1 MRKIIFVNT
10 HPIQYNAPFYRYLFN
25 VNLNFE
31 VWYLSQGQIFDK
43 GFNKK
48 IVWDSN
54 LLAGYN
60 YQFVGYNFGNGN
72 VNSWFGLLNFGLFS
86 LLLRTK
92 EKYLLV
98 LPAWMPFSF
107 LIAALLGLLKG
118 HKLIIR
124 TETPLNQFLFSKT
137 IFFPFKKAY
146 ALFWSKIGS
155 YYLYIGAQNYQFWK
169 YLGVNDK
176 KLFKAGYTVDNEF
189 FMSKRLNQSQRG
201 KLRLSFN
208 FTEKTFVIIFVGK
221 LIQKKRPKLLID
233 AVKELNR
240 RGHDIGLLLLGDGE
254 MRAEIL
260 SLLENESKIHFI
272 GFVNQS
278 DLPTY
283 YSISDALVLPS
294 GVGETWGLVAN
305 EALNFDLK
313 LIISDLV
320 GSAYD
325 LIYDNNGSTFQCDS
339 LQDLINAI
347 ELNINIFN
355 SIASTLATPSIFYKN
370 HSFES
375 NYLCLKKIL
384 IRDEENSNN

>member
-1 MRKIIFVNT
+1 MRKIVFINT

-25 VNLNFE
+25 ANLNFE
-31 VWYLSQGQIFDK
+31 VWYLTQGPLFDK

-54 LLAGYN
+54 LLDGYN
-60 YQFVGYNFGNGN
+60 YRFVSYNLGNGN
-72 VNSWFGLLNFGLFS
+72 VNSWFGLLNLGLFS
-86 LLLRTK
+86 LLLRSK

-98 LPAWMPFSF
+98 LPAWMPFAF
-107 LIAALLGLLKG
+107 LIAAILGLLRG
-118 HKLIIR
+118 HKIIIR
-124 TETPLNQFLFSKT
+124 TETPLNQFILSDS

-155 YYLYIGAQNYQFWK
+155 YYLYIGNQNYQFWK
-169 YLGVNDK
+169 YFGVKDK

-189 FMSKRLNQSQRG
+189 FLSKRLNISQRG
-201 KLRLSFN
+201 KLRLHFN

-221 LIQKKRPKLLID
+221 LIQKKRPKLLVD
-233 AVKELNR
+233 AVKELKK
-240 RGHDIGLLLLGDGE
+240 RGLDIGLLLLGDGE
-254 MRAEIL
+254 MREEIL
-260 SLLENESKIHFI
+260 SEVENESNIHFI

-305 EALNFDLK
+305 EALNFDLR

-325 LIYDNNGSTFQCDS
+325 LIYDSNGTTFQCDS
-339 LQDLINAI
+339 LQELINAI
-347 ELNINIFN
+347 ELNVNMFN
-355 SIASTLATPSIFYKN
+355 SIASKVDTPSIFYKN

-375 NYLCLKKIL
+375 NYLCLREILKK
-384 IRDEENSNN
+384 DEENSNN